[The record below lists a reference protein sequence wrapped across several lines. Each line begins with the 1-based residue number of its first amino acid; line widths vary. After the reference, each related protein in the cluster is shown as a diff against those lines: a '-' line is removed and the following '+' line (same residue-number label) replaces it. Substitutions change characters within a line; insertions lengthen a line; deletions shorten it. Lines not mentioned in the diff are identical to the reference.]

1 MLAVL
6 GGVAG
11 SALLV
16 LGWIWVSD
24 EPAYENQTAGLNT
37 AIAGVL
43 LVLIGC
49 GSHLWVLRRQVARSL
64 VTVRRQWG
72 ED

>member
-6 GGVAG
+6 GGVTG
-11 SALLV
+11 SVLLV
-16 LGWIWVSD
+16 LGWIWVSG
-24 EPAYENQTAGLNT
+24 EAAYENQTTGLNT
-37 AIAGVL
+37 AIGGAL

-49 GSHLWVLRRQVARSL
+49 GSHLWVLRRRVARSL
-64 VTVRRQWG
+64 ITVRRQWD